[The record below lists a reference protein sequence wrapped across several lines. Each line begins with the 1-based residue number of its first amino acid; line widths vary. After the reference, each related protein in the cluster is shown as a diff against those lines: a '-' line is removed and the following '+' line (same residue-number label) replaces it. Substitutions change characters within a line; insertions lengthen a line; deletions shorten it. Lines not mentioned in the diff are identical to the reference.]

1 MRSVVAGV
9 TRQSGQRP
17 ESPAR
22 FDRGLSSLNPS
33 QCNAHGIIP
42 GSGKGWGL
50 SSNLGPSPVYVRRR
64 RVQTAAVT
72 GADRRPPCG
81 PPPGQQVREVELV
94 ELVVFDWDGTVV
106 DSIGHITTSWRLAFS
121 EFYYQALREQ
131 NSRDRA
137 PPPVPSE
144 TWIKQ
149 CIGLSVDSTIN
160 KYLPNAST
168 WERHVITEAYRKH
181 FRAGAGNTAYL
192 PGAEAGLRQ
201 LVQLGY
207 TLAVA
212 TGKSRRGLDFEL
224 ELLGTEGLFLTTRT
238 ADCTK
243 SKPHPQMLLE
253 IIDDADS
260 VASRTLM
267 VGDSCV
273 DMRMA
278 ERADVAGIAV
288 TFGAEPREAL
298 VATRPLF
305 VADNWDELMHYFLTT
320 CAPFRR

>member
-1 MRSVVAGV
+1 
-9 TRQSGQRP
+9 
-17 ESPAR
+17 
-22 FDRGLSSLNPS
+22 
-33 QCNAHGIIP
+33 
-42 GSGKGWGL
+42 
-50 SSNLGPSPVYVRRR
+50 
-64 RVQTAAVT
+64 
-72 GADRRPPCG
+72 
-81 PPPGQQVREVELV
+81 VELI
-94 ELVVFDWDGTVV
+94 VFDWYAPVIYAVQRIPSCYLDCAYSHGLHAETDKVIHVFPCPGVRVVCALRDGTVV

-131 NSRDRA
+131 NSRDMG

-201 LVQLGY
+201 LLQLGY

-278 ERADVAGIAV
+278 ERAGNCV
-288 TFGAEPREAL
+288 PSL
-298 VATRPLF
+298 
-305 VADNWDELMHYFLTT
+305 
-320 CAPFRR
+320 